1 MTIKA
6 CSHDDLPE
14 QSVNI
19 KTKRKFI
26 HISSKNQ
33 QKYVLDIK
41 QKDCT
46 FGIGPA
52 GTGKT
57 YLAVARAGSFS
68 TLSKPNI
75 SYKAS

>member
-1 MTIKA
+1 
-6 CSHDDLPE
+6 LPE

-57 YLAVARAGSFS
+57 FFFVFQYFDSMNQARVICVG
-68 TLSKPNI
+68 
-75 SYKAS
+75 